1 MEEYVSLARIIKL
14 FENYVSSD
22 PRLHSFGFGDVIE
35 FGFNLVDEYGNYA
48 FMFVTP
54 INSVFELNLTRYQ
67 FSIIFADRLN
77 DDRSNRIQVI
87 SDMNLVARRFVS
99 QIYINQGNL
108 FDYMNII
115 LPTESIPFMER
126 FNFEVAGVVLNLQ
139 IEVFEDMNACDLY
152 PTPTQTSTPTSTPS
166 VTPTPTF
173 SPTASCPVTTQY
185 LEASLQSCNAFKLAV
200 WNDAGFTSAA
210 NALCNYVISG
220 TAYGDMGTVYSG
232 TETILSGQHQHN
244 FNLNPVLQPG
254 ECVSSFVVHSYS
266 TPSCVCPVNLILP

>member
-1 MEEYVSLARIIKL
+1 MADGTQIRITAVDATSAAFRSVQSNISGLQGALRGIAAPLAAAFSVAGIVS
-14 FENYVSSD
+14 
-22 PRLHSFGFGDVIE
+22 
-35 FGFNLVDEYGNYA
+35 
-48 FMFVTP
+48 FMKST
-54 INSVFELNLTRYQ
+54 IDL
-67 FSIIFADRLN
+67 ADRLN

-139 IEVFEDMNACDLY
+139 IEVFEDMNACEFY
-152 PTPTQTSTPTSTPS
+152 PTPTPTAS
-166 VTPTPTF
+166 VTPTATITPT
-173 SPTASCPVTTQY
+173 PTLTPSATCPITTQY
-185 LEASLQSCNAFKLAV
+185 LEVQLLSCNAFKLAV
-200 WNDAGFTSAA
+200 WNDAGFTSNAD
-210 NALCNYVISG
+210 ALCDYVISG
-220 TAYGDMGTVYSG
+220 TAYGDLGTVYSG
-232 TETILSGQHQHN
+232 AETILSGQHQHN

-254 ECVSSFVVHSYS
+254 ECISSFVVHSYS